1 MHNSVSFYNSLGQIR
16 KPTQPIKSSRVVFFL
31 FAGSFAGNYW
41 TKQSLTKNVSP
52 TKSHQTIIISQSV
65 DKQTSYTMVEQNLAY
80 AYGLAAVGG
89 CMQVMAILVLAYP
102 HYQKT
107 VHNVKYSDSFESLLV
122 PMNIVLQILLGFVNT
137 ASTWY
142 GPVSIVIPVRVS
154 AQLLFNMFFFGGLGI
169 ENFTKDVKVGT
180 YIVVLGA
187 LLLPIVG
194 PTAQEGQDAVQLFEH
209 MPAET
214 WTAILVVLT
223 TTSGFYCIKWIGDK
237 NTNGTVKHAYKFHI
251 LLTARVASAVLSTS
265 LSKFLVGTSGL
276 SFGITVFG
284 YMACSIVISSVAIL
298 QATETD
304 QMMFVPASACGI
316 QFMNAITG
324 LVIWQDYLVVQ
335 SWPTYF
341 TVIMQIVLGVYLIS
355 SLDEYPSSSVETNY
369 ALVQSV
375 KIQIGKQIARHRGT
389 SIVSHTGGVVDSL
402 KTIKEE
408 EATQA
413 TEVTDEKPVH
423 ITFNSDSLKSS
434 IRSSF
439 RPPPGITESERSM
452 FSYGTIDS
460 AMKFTESFEV

>member
-1 MHNSVSFYNSLGQIR
+1 
-16 KPTQPIKSSRVVFFL
+16 
-31 FAGSFAGNYW
+31 
-41 TKQSLTKNVSP
+41 
-52 TKSHQTIIISQSV
+52 
-65 DKQTSYTMVEQNLAY
+65 
-80 AYGLAAVGG
+80 
-89 CMQVMAILVLAYP
+89 MQVMAILVLAYP
-102 HYQKT
+102 QYQKT
-107 VHNVKYSDSFESLLV
+107 VKNVQYSDSFESLLV
-122 PMNIVLQILLGFVNT
+122 PMNIGLQILLGFVNT

-194 PTAQEGQDAVQLFEH
+194 PTAQEGQDAIQLFEH
-209 MPAET
+209 IPAET
-214 WTAILVVLT
+214 WTAILVALT
-223 TTSGFYCIKWIGDK
+223 TISGFYCIKWIGDK
-237 NTNGTVKHAYKFHI
+237 NTKGTVKHAYKFQI
-251 LLTARVASAVLSTS
+251 LLIARITSAVLSTS

-335 SWPTYF
+335 SWAGYF
-341 TVIMQIVLGVYLIS
+341 TVMVQIVLGVYLIS
-355 SLDEYPSSSVETNY
+355 SLDEYSSSVETNY
-369 ALVQSV
+369 ALAQSV

-389 SIVSHTGGVVDSL
+389 SIVSYAGGSVETMLTPASETMLPPV
-402 KTIKEE
+402 TEE
-408 EATQA
+408 E
-413 TEVTDEKPVH
+413 ESNDSGLEEDVSFETDLAKH
-423 ITFNSDSLKSS
+423 S
-434 IRSSF
+434 IRSIF
-439 RPPPGITESERSM
+439 RPTPGITDTDRSG
-452 FSYGTIDS
+452 FSYGTMDS
-460 AMKFTESFEV
+460 TYKFTENFDA